1 MNRKQLVITILIA
14 FFVGAL
20 GSILIGHYVLPY
32 MSKFSGFSWLSKVVS
47 NAPIV
52 INHTEQVQLNEGVNL
67 IDLIKQSGNFTV
79 SIYDLNNNYL
89 GNGVIVTSD
98 GLILSPDSVIRAQTQ
113 VMIVLNDGRSFTGQ
127 VQPKDPKSVLV
138 AVTIPAG
145 NLSVAQFDPTDTL
158 QPGQRVIYLGRGNV
172 KFERLAATGLITQ
185 SLANQLAN
193 KQISSD
199 VVIGA
204 DYFGGPI
211 INLAGKVVGLTVD
224 GSKNIIS
231 EDLQKA
237 LTKYLAK

>member
-98 GLILSPDSVIRAQTQ
+98 GLILSTDSVIRAQTQ

-127 VQPKDPKSVLV
+127 VQPQDPKSVLV

-172 KFERLAATGLITQ
+172 KFEHLAATGLITQ